1 LYKIGFYNVIST
13 RIAILREIYNSLYD
27 LVSEPSANRSYKLYS
42 YYWLSWHLLNFD
54 AWVSSIQEAYF
65 PTGIFILFSFF
76 KKEKQ
81 YWKNFPKL
89 RLTKPMKLSL
99 GRVSAL
105 CIKSFQGQLLFQMYE
120 TDYKAQRTLNGC
132 KQIPSQQSP

>member
-1 LYKIGFYNVIST
+1 VTFT
-13 RIAILREIYNSLYD
+13 
-27 LVSEPSANRSYKLYS
+27 KL
-42 YYWLSWHLLNFD
+42 D

-65 PTGIFILFSFF
+65 PPGKLSLLFLFSFIF
-76 KKEKQ
+76 KGKK
-81 YWKNFPKL
+81 YWKIFPNL

-105 CIKSFQGQLLFQMYE
+105 GIKSFQGQLPFQMYE
-120 TDYKAQRTLNGC
+120 TDYKAQRTLNEC